1 MKKFAIMTIL
11 LVMALAGQQAFAL
24 SVASSRALDA
34 FRRYE
39 PDFSNSLRRLEE
51 LDRKIENQN
60 IDRSSDKYAAI
71 AEDADGI
78 MEYVQRRYD
87 LMEDLFTTVSGDYP
101 ADRAELFEGFSRID
115 DLYRATRDF
124 YNERFVNNVDES
136 AAGTSK
142 EAAVPAKTYEPKPV
156 SETATGKAQTKEKKI
171 EVSGLLKLDFRNRNE
186 VYRTQS
192 NAAPFTNV
200 ETALPNNLS
209 QAKLSLTYKFDEKRQ
224 LYIEDRFLRRER
236 NEPVHENYLT
246 LSYLMKVDAKKAWT
260 LKNTLHHSWY
270 PDNGVKDY
278 RDNLSEVFYN
288 ERWGKRERLAN
299 LGYQHRVYP
308 RYSRSDYHQMNLS
321 DQETWFI
328 ENGNI
333 FAEIKG
339 NWRRYRNVN
348 NLDYDNFNLYGEYN
362 KTYSGNNADLSVS
375 NTYDRRIYDQESVS
389 LYRASYFDN
398 YFRVNYDLPVHDKLT
413 YLLEGQYQKRSYL
426 ADEPRGY
433 SQLNLF
439 SAARMKFDKD
449 TKGQVDYRYIYN
461 DENTRFRAHK
471 NHKLHGMWQRKVTDK
486 FKIRVDDTFHQR
498 NSVQG
503 EVMDF
508 KENLLNAKLSWVLNS
523 GIALSWVN
531 EYLTRIYDQLIYRD
545 YRYFLSGLQFSYASG
560 RKYDWKVEQSW
571 RKFSFRN
578 GNNVSTG
585 WESEAQPY
593 TEVRYNVA
601 LNDVL
606 KLKLRASWEKS
617 FYRSFDTRSQEL
629 LWDFTRPMTITEFYG
644 GLEYE
649 F

>member
-71 AEDADGI
+71 AEDADDI

-136 AAGTSK
+136 AAGTSE